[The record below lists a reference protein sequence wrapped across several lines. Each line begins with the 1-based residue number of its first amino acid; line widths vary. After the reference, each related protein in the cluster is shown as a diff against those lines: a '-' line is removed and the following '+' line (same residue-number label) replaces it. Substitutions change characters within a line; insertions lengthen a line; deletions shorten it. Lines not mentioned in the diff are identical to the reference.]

1 MWTGNL
7 LLSGIRYQEQGE
19 LILVVGFL
27 TCMFFDGF
35 CLHAFSGV
43 KSGYLPSSCVLL
55 AWDRA
60 HYR

>member
-1 MWTGNL
+1 MWTGDL

-35 CLHAFSGV
+35 CLHGFFGV
-43 KSGYLPSSCVLL
+43 KLGYLLASCVLL
-55 AWDRA
+55 AWDRT
-60 HYR
+60 H